1 MASHAILSPSSAE
14 RWFNCPGSLYA
25 TKDIP
30 EVNTSYAK
38 EGTTAHA
45 LAEFCLK
52 YNKKAIDSLG
62 KLMLPNDIY
71 VDDEMVEAV
80 QEYVDTVNG
89 IKASMS
95 DLLIVDIEQK
105 LDFTDLLDI
114 SAVRD
119 IAPPDTDTNKFAAFG
134 TADAIIVGDGELQI
148 HDLKYGKGVQVY
160 AEDNKQL
167 MIYALAAYQY
177 YSLCCGIT
185 KISMHIHQPRLH
197 HHSEYSVTPDE
208 LLAFGEKLKERAI
221 NAYTVYLKGPTNN
234 NDFCA
239 GESQCRFCK
248 AAGNC
253 EALAKHVTATIG
265 ADFDVINDV
274 GDVVI
279 DSVTVDAPEDI
290 AIKFSALNTIK
301 SWITAVETRVNFL
314 LQQGQKV
321 PGYKLVMGR
330 QGNRAWRNVEEA
342 ENALK
347 TFKLKED
354 ERYIKKLIS
363 PTQALKCLK
372 DSPKRIAKL
381 EGLIIRP
388 EGKPTVVPES
398 DKRPAINIADDFNDL
413 TQEEE
418 N

>member
-1 MASHAILSPSSAE
+1 MTSHAVLSPSSAE
-14 RWFNCPGSLYA
+14 RWLNCPGSLYA
-25 TKDIP
+25 TKDLP
-30 EVNTSYAK
+30 DVNTSYAK

-52 YNKKAIDSLG
+52 FNKKAVDSLG
-62 KLMLPNDIY
+62 KLMTPNGIY
-71 VDDEMVEAV
+71 VDDEMAEAV
-80 QEYVDTVNG
+80 QEYVDNVNG

-105 LDFTDLLDI
+105 LDFTDILDI
-114 SAVRD
+114 ASVKDTLPA
-119 IAPPDTDTNKFAAFG
+119 DTDKFEAFG
-134 TADAIIVGDGELQI
+134 TADAIIVGNGELQI

-177 YSLCCGIT
+177 YSLCCDIT
-185 KISMHIHQPRLH
+185 KVSMHIHQPRLY

-221 NAYTVYLKGPTNN
+221 KAYTVYLKGPTNDD
-234 NDFCA
+234 DFCA

-279 DSVTVDAPEDI
+279 DSVTVDAPEDV

-301 SWITAVETRVNFL
+301 SWITAVETRVNSL

-321 PGYKLVMGR
+321 PGYKLVIGR
-330 QGNRAWRNVEEA
+330 QGNRAWSDVEGA

-354 ERYIKKLIS
+354 ERYTKKLIS
-363 PTQALKCLK
+363 PTQALKLLK

-381 EGLIIRP
+381 EGFITRP

>member
-1 MASHAILSPSSAE
+1 MTSHAILSPSSAE
-14 RWFNCPGSLYA
+14 RWLNCPGSLYA
-25 TKDIP
+25 TKDLP
-30 EVNTSYAK
+30 DVNTSYAK

-52 YNKKAIDSLG
+52 FNKKAIDSLG
-62 KLMLPNDIY
+62 KLMTPNGVY
-71 VDDEMVEAV
+71 VDDEMAEAV
-80 QEYVDTVNG
+80 QEYVDNVNG

-114 SAVRD
+114 ESVKDTLPA
-119 IAPPDTDTNKFAAFG
+119 DTDKFAAFG
-134 TADAIIVGDGELQI
+134 TADAIIVGNGELQI

-177 YSLCCGIT
+177 YSLCCDIT
-185 KISMHIHQPRLH
+185 KVSMHIHQPRLY

-221 NAYTVYLKGPTNN
+221 KAYTVYLKGPTNDD
-234 NDFCA
+234 DFCA

-279 DSVTVDAPEDI
+279 DAVTVDAPEDV

-301 SWITAVETRVNFL
+301 SWITAVETRVNSL

-321 PGYKLVMGR
+321 PGYKLVIGR
-330 QGNRAWRNVEEA
+330 QGNRAWRDVEGA
-342 ENALK
+342 ENAFK

-354 ERYIKKLIS
+354 ERYTKKLIS
-363 PTQALKCLK
+363 PTQALKLLK

-381 EGLIIRP
+381 EGLITRP

-413 TQEEE
+413 TQEED

>member
-1 MASHAILSPSSAE
+1 MTSHAILSPSSAE
-14 RWFNCPGSLYA
+14 RWLNCPGSLYA
-25 TKDIP
+25 TKDLP
-30 EVNTSYAK
+30 DVNTSYAK

-52 YNKKAIDSLG
+52 FNKKAVDSLG
-62 KLMLPNDIY
+62 KLITPNGIY
-71 VDDEMVEAV
+71 VDEEMAEAV

-114 SAVRD
+114 ASVKDTIPA
-119 IAPPDTDTNKFAAFG
+119 DTDKFEAFG

-148 HDLKYGKGVQVY
+148 HDLKYGKGVKVSPF
-160 AEDNKQL
+160 ENKQL

-177 YSLCCGIT
+177 YSLCCDIT
-185 KISMHIHQPRLH
+185 KISMHIHQPRLYH
-197 HHSEYSVTPDE
+197 HTEFSVTPDE
-208 LLAFGEKLKERAI
+208 ILAFGEIFKKAARE
-221 NAYTVYLKGPTNN
+221 AYTIYLNGPANDD
-234 NDFCA
+234 DFCA

-248 AAGNC
+248 AAGTC
-253 EALAKHVTATIG
+253 ETLAKKVADMIG
-265 ADFDVINDV
+265 TDFDVVREV

-279 DSVTVDAPEDI
+279 DSVAVDSLEGLA
-290 AIKFSALNTIK
+290 AKFSALNTIK
-301 SWITAVETRVNFL
+301 SWITAVETRVNSL

-321 PGYKLVMGR
+321 PGYKLVIGR
-330 QGNRAWRNVEEA
+330 QGDRAWRDVDEA
-342 ENALK
+342 ESALK

-354 ERYIKKLIS
+354 ERYTKKLIS
-363 PTQALKCLK
+363 PTQALQLLK
-372 DSPKRIAKL
+372 DSPKRIAKIKK
-381 EGLIIRP
+381 LIIRP

-398 DKRPAINIADDFNDL
+398 DERPAIDIANDFIDL

>member
-1 MASHAILSPSSAE
+1 MTSHAILSPSSAE
-14 RWFNCPGSLYA
+14 RWLNCPGSLYA
-25 TKDIP
+25 TKDLP
-30 EVNTSYAK
+30 DVNTSYAK

-52 YNKKAIDSLG
+52 FNKKAIDSLG
-62 KLMLPNDIY
+62 KLMTPNGVY
-71 VDDEMVEAV
+71 VDDEMAEAV
-80 QEYVDTVNG
+80 QEYVDNVNG

-105 LDFTDLLDI
+105 LDFTDILDI
-114 SAVRD
+114 ASVKDTLPAD
-119 IAPPDTDTNKFAAFG
+119 IDKFAAFG

-177 YSLCCGIT
+177 YSLCCDIT

-197 HHSEYSVTPDE
+197 HHSEHSVTPDE

-221 NAYTVYLKGPTNN
+221 KAYTVYLKGPTNDD
-234 NDFCA
+234 DFCA

-248 AAGNC
+248 AASTC
-253 EALAKHVTATIG
+253 DALAKHVTASIG
-265 ADFDVINDV
+265 VDFDVINDV
-274 GDVVI
+274 GDVVV

-354 ERYIKKLIS
+354 ERYTKTLIS
-363 PTQALKCLK
+363 PTQALKILK

-381 EGLIIRP
+381 EGFITRP

-398 DKRPAINIADDFNDL
+398 DKRPAIDIANDFKDL
-413 TQEEE
+413 TQEE
-418 N
+418 

>member
-1 MASHAILSPSSAE
+1 MTSHAILSPSSAE
-14 RWFNCPGSLYA
+14 RWLNCPGSLYA
-25 TKDIP
+25 TKDLP
-30 EVNTSYAK
+30 DVNTSYAK

-52 YNKKAIDSLG
+52 FNKKAIDSLG
-62 KLMLPNDIY
+62 KLMTPNGIY
-71 VDDEMVEAV
+71 VDDEMVDAI

-114 SAVRD
+114 ESVKDALP
-119 IAPPDTDTNKFAAFG
+119 ADTDKFAAFG
-134 TADAIIVGDGELQI
+134 TADAIIVGNGELQI

-177 YSLCCGIT
+177 YSLCCDIT
-185 KISMHIHQPRLH
+185 KISMHIHQPRLY

-221 NAYTVYLKGPTNN
+221 KAYTVYLNGPTNDD
-234 NDFCA
+234 DFCA

-279 DSVTVDAPEDI
+279 DAVTVDAPEDV

-301 SWITAVETRVNFL
+301 SWITAVETRVNSL

-321 PGYKLVMGR
+321 PGYKLVIGR
-330 QGNRAWRNVEEA
+330 QGNRAWRDVKEA
-342 ENALK
+342 ESALK

-354 ERYIKKLIS
+354 ERYTKKLIS
-363 PTQALKCLK
+363 PTQALKLLK

-381 EGLIIRP
+381 EGFITRP

>member
-1 MASHAILSPSSAE
+1 MTSHAILSPSSAE
-14 RWFNCPGSLYA
+14 RWLNCPGSLYA
-25 TKDIP
+25 TKDLP
-30 EVNTSYAK
+30 DVNTSYAK

-52 YNKKAIDSLG
+52 FNKKAIDSLG
-62 KLMLPNDIY
+62 KLMTPNGIY

-80 QEYVDTVNG
+80 QEYVDNVNG

-114 SAVRD
+114 ESVKDALP
-119 IAPPDTDTNKFAAFG
+119 ADTDKFAAFG
-134 TADAIIVGDGELQI
+134 TADAIIVGNGELQI

-177 YSLCCGIT
+177 YSLCCDIT
-185 KISMHIHQPRLH
+185 KISMHIHQPRLY
-197 HHSEYSVTPDE
+197 HHSEYSVSPDE

-221 NAYTVYLKGPTNN
+221 KAYTVYLNGPTNDD
-234 NDFCA
+234 DFCA

-279 DSVTVDAPEDI
+279 DAVTVDSPEDL
-290 AIKFSALNTIK
+290 AAKYKALNTIK
-301 SWITAVETRVNFL
+301 LWIDAVDTRVKSL
-314 LQQGQKV
+314 LHQGQKV
-321 PGYKLVMGR
+321 PGYKLVIGR
-330 QGNRAWRNVEEA
+330 QGNRAWRDVEGA

-354 ERYIKKLIS
+354 ERYTKKLIS
-363 PTQALKCLK
+363 PTQALKLLK

-381 EGLIIRP
+381 EGFITRP

-398 DKRPAINIADDFNDL
+398 DKKPAINIADDFNDL

>member
-1 MASHAILSPSSAE
+1 MTSHAILSPSSAE
-14 RWFNCPGSLYA
+14 RWLNCPGSLYA
-25 TKDIP
+25 TKDLP
-30 EVNTSYAK
+30 DVNTSYAK

-52 YNKKAIDSLG
+52 FNKKAVDSLG
-62 KLMLPNDIY
+62 KLMTPNGIY
-71 VDDEMVEAV
+71 VDDEMVDAI

-105 LDFTDLLDI
+105 LDFTDILDVA
-114 SAVRD
+114 SVKDTLPA
-119 IAPPDTDTNKFAAFG
+119 DTDKFEAFG

-177 YSLCCGIT
+177 YSLCCDIT
-185 KISMHIHQPRLH
+185 KISMHIHQPRLY

-208 LLAFGEKLKERAI
+208 LLAFGEKLKEKAI
-221 NAYTVYLKGPTNN
+221 KAYTVYIKGPTNDD
-234 NDFCA
+234 DFCA

-279 DSVTVDAPEDI
+279 DAVTVDAPEDV

-301 SWITAVETRVNFL
+301 SWITAVETRVNSL

-321 PGYKLVMGR
+321 PGYKLVIGR
-330 QGNRAWRNVEEA
+330 QGNRVWINVEEA
-342 ENALK
+342 ESALK

-354 ERYIKKLIS
+354 ERYTKKLIS
-363 PTQALKCLK
+363 PTQALKLLK

-381 EGLIIRP
+381 EGFITRP

-398 DKRPAINIADDFNDL
+398 DKRPAINIADDFKDL

>member
-1 MASHAILSPSSAE
+1 MASHAVLSPSSAE
-14 RWFNCPGSLYA
+14 RWLNCPGSLYA
-25 TKDIP
+25 TKDLP
-30 EVNTSYAK
+30 DVNTSYAK

-52 YNKKAIDSLG
+52 FNKKAIDSLG
-62 KLMLPNDIY
+62 KLMTPNGVY
-71 VDDEMVEAV
+71 VDDEMAEAV
-80 QEYVDTVNG
+80 QEYVDNVNG

-114 SAVRD
+114 ESVKDTLPA
-119 IAPPDTDTNKFAAFG
+119 DTDKFEAFG
-134 TADAIIVGDGELQI
+134 TADAVIVGNGELQI

-177 YSLCCGIT
+177 YSLCCDIT
-185 KISMHIHQPRLH
+185 KISMHIHQPRLY

-208 LLAFGEKLKERAI
+208 LLAFGEKLKEKAVK
-221 NAYTVYLKGPTNN
+221 AYTVYIKGPTNDD
-234 NDFCA
+234 DFCA

-279 DSVTVDAPEDI
+279 DAVTVDAPEDV

-301 SWITAVETRVNFL
+301 SWITAVETRVNSL

-321 PGYKLVMGR
+321 PGYKLVIGR
-330 QGNRAWRNVEEA
+330 QGNRAWRDVEEA
-342 ENALK
+342 ESTLK

-354 ERYIKKLIS
+354 ERYTKKLIS
-363 PTQALKCLK
+363 PTQALKLLK

-381 EGLIIRP
+381 EGIITRP

-398 DKRPAINIADDFNDL
+398 DKRPAINIADDFKDL

>member
-25 TKDIP
+25 TKTMPD
-30 EVNTSYAK
+30 VDTSYAK

-52 YNKKAIDSLG
+52 YNKKATDLLG

-71 VDDEMVEAV
+71 VDDEMAEAV
-80 QEYVDTVNG
+80 QEYVDNVNG
-89 IKASMS
+89 IIEASMS

-105 LDFTDLLDI
+105 LDFTDILDI
-114 SAVRD
+114 ASVKDALPV
-119 IAPPDTDTNKFAAFG
+119 DTDKFAAFG
-134 TADAIIVGDGELQI
+134 TADAIIVGNGELQI

-177 YSLCCGIT
+177 YSLCCDIT
-185 KISMHIHQPRLH
+185 KISMHIHQPRLY

-208 LLAFGEKLKERAI
+208 LLAFGEKLKERAVK
-221 NAYTVYLKGPTNN
+221 AYTVYLNGPTNDD
-234 NDFCA
+234 DFCA

-279 DSVTVDAPEDI
+279 DAVTVDAPEDL
-290 AIKFSALNTIK
+290 AAKYKALNTIK
-301 SWITAVETRVNFL
+301 LWINAVDTRVKSL
-314 LQQGQKV
+314 LHQGQKV
-321 PGYKLVMGR
+321 PGYKLVIGR
-330 QGNRAWRNVEEA
+330 QGNRAWRDVKEA
-342 ENALK
+342 ESALK

-354 ERYIKKLIS
+354 ERYTKKLIS
-363 PTQALKCLK
+363 PTQALKLLK

-381 EGLIIRP
+381 EGLITRP
-388 EGKPTVVPES
+388 EGAPTVVPES
-398 DKRPAINIADDFNDL
+398 DKKPAINIADDFNDL

>member
-1 MASHAILSPSSAE
+1 MTSHAILSPSSAE

-25 TKDIP
+25 TKDLP
-30 EVNTSYAK
+30 DVNTSYAK

-52 YNKKAIDSLG
+52 FNKKAVDSLG
-62 KLMLPNDIY
+62 KLITPNGIY
-71 VDDEMVEAV
+71 VDEEMAEAV

-114 SAVRD
+114 ASVKDTISA
-119 IAPPDTDTNKFAAFG
+119 DTDKFEAFG
-134 TADAIIVGDGELQI
+134 TADAIILGDGELQI

-177 YSLCCGIT
+177 YSLCCDIT

-208 LLAFGEKLKERAI
+208 LLAFGEKLKERAVK
-221 NAYTVYLKGPTNN
+221 AYTVYLNGPTNDD
-234 NDFCA
+234 DFCA

-265 ADFDVINDV
+265 ADFNVINDV

-279 DSVTVDAPEDI
+279 DAVTVDAPEDI

-354 ERYIKKLIS
+354 ERYTKKLIS
-363 PTQALKCLK
+363 PTQALKVLK
-372 DSPKRIAKL
+372 DSPKRVAKL
-381 EGLIIRP
+381 EELIIRP
-388 EGKPTVVPES
+388 EGKPTVVSEL

>member
-1 MASHAILSPSSAE
+1 MTSHAILSPSSAE
-14 RWFNCPGSLYA
+14 RWLNCPGSLYA
-25 TKDIP
+25 TKDLP
-30 EVNTSYAK
+30 DVNTSYAK

-52 YNKKAIDSLG
+52 FNKKAIDSLG
-62 KLMLPNDIY
+62 KLMTPNGVY
-71 VDDEMVEAV
+71 VDDEMAEAV
-80 QEYVDTVNG
+80 QEYVDNVNG

-114 SAVRD
+114 ESVKDTLPA
-119 IAPPDTDTNKFAAFG
+119 DTDKFAAFG
-134 TADAIIVGDGELQI
+134 TADAIIVGNGELQI

-177 YSLCCGIT
+177 YSLCCDIT
-185 KISMHIHQPRLH
+185 KVSMHIHQPRLY

-208 LLAFGEKLKERAI
+208 LLAFGEKLKEKAVK
-221 NAYTVYLKGPTNN
+221 AYTVYIKGPTNDD
-234 NDFCA
+234 DFCA

-279 DSVTVDAPEDI
+279 DAVTVDAPEDV

-301 SWITAVETRVNFL
+301 SWITAVETRVNSL

-321 PGYKLVMGR
+321 PGYKLVIGR
-330 QGNRAWRNVEEA
+330 QGNRAWRDVEEA
-342 ENALK
+342 ESTLK

-354 ERYIKKLIS
+354 ERYTKKLIS
-363 PTQALKCLK
+363 PTQALKLLK

-381 EGLIIRP
+381 EGIITRP

-398 DKRPAINIADDFNDL
+398 DKRPAINIADDFKDL

>member
-1 MASHAILSPSSAE
+1 MTSHAILSPSSAE
-14 RWFNCPGSLYA
+14 RWLNCPGSLYA
-25 TKDIP
+25 TKDLP
-30 EVNTSYAK
+30 DVNTSYAK

-52 YNKKAIDSLG
+52 FNKKAIDSLG
-62 KLMLPNDIY
+62 KLMTPNGVY
-71 VDDEMVEAV
+71 VDDEMAEAV
-80 QEYVDTVNG
+80 QEYVDNVNG

-114 SAVRD
+114 ESVKDTLPA
-119 IAPPDTDTNKFAAFG
+119 DTDKFAAFG
-134 TADAIIVGDGELQI
+134 TADAVIVGNGELQI

-177 YSLCCGIT
+177 YSLCCDIT
-185 KISMHIHQPRLH
+185 KISMHIHQPRLY

-208 LLAFGEKLKERAI
+208 LLAFGEKLKEKAVK
-221 NAYTVYLKGPTNN
+221 AYTVYIKGPTNDD
-234 NDFCA
+234 DFCA

-279 DSVTVDAPEDI
+279 DAVTVDAPEDV

-301 SWITAVETRVNFL
+301 SWITAVETRVNSL

-321 PGYKLVMGR
+321 PGYKLVIGR
-330 QGNRAWRNVEEA
+330 QGNRAWRDVEGA

-354 ERYIKKLIS
+354 ERYTKKLIS
-363 PTQALKCLK
+363 PTQALKLLK

-381 EGLIIRP
+381 EGFITRP

>member
-1 MASHAILSPSSAE
+1 MTSHAILSPSSAE
-14 RWFNCPGSLYA
+14 RWLNCPGSLYA
-25 TKDIP
+25 TKDLP
-30 EVNTSYAK
+30 DVNTSYAK

-52 YNKKAIDSLG
+52 FNKKAIDSLG
-62 KLMLPNDIY
+62 KLMTPNGVY
-71 VDDEMVEAV
+71 VDDEMAEAV
-80 QEYVDTVNG
+80 QEYVDNVNG

-114 SAVRD
+114 ESVKDTLPA
-119 IAPPDTDTNKFAAFG
+119 DTDKFAAFG
-134 TADAIIVGDGELQI
+134 TADAIIVGNGELQI

-177 YSLCCGIT
+177 YSLCCDIT
-185 KISMHIHQPRLH
+185 KVSMHIHQPRLY

-221 NAYTVYLKGPTNN
+221 KAYTVYLKGPTNDD
-234 NDFCA
+234 DFCA

-279 DSVTVDAPEDI
+279 DAVTVDAPEDV

-301 SWITAVETRVNFL
+301 SWITAVETRVNSL

-321 PGYKLVMGR
+321 PGYKLVIGR
-330 QGNRAWRNVEEA
+330 QGNRAWRDVEGA
-342 ENALK
+342 ENAFK

-354 ERYIKKLIS
+354 ERYTKKLIS
-363 PTQALKCLK
+363 PTQALKLLK

-381 EGLIIRP
+381 EGLITRP

-398 DKRPAINIADDFNDL
+398 DKRPAINIADDFKDL

>member
-1 MASHAILSPSSAE
+1 MAPHAILSPSSAE
-14 RWFNCPGSLYA
+14 RWLNCPGSLYA
-25 TKDIP
+25 TKDLP
-30 EVNTSYAK
+30 DVNTSYAK

-52 YNKKAIDSLG
+52 FNKKAFDSLG
-62 KLMLPNDIY
+62 KLMTPNGVY
-71 VDDEMVEAV
+71 VDDEMAEAV

-114 SAVRD
+114 ASVKDTLPA
-119 IAPPDTDTNKFAAFG
+119 DTDKFAAFG

-160 AEDNKQL
+160 AEGNKQL
-167 MIYALAAYQY
+167 MIYALAAYRY
-177 YSLCCGIT
+177 YSLCCDIT
-185 KISMHIHQPRLH
+185 KISMHIHQPRLY

-221 NAYTVYLKGPTNN
+221 KAYTVYLNGPANDD
-234 NDFCA
+234 DFCA

-253 EALAKHVTATIG
+253 EALATHVTATIG

-301 SWITAVETRVNFL
+301 SWITAVETRVNSL

-321 PGYKLVMGR
+321 PGYKLVIGR
-330 QGNRAWRNVEEA
+330 QGNRAWINLEEVES
-342 ENALK
+342 ALK

-354 ERYIKKLIS
+354 ERYTKKLIS
-363 PTQALKCLK
+363 PTQALKLLK
-372 DSPKRIAKL
+372 DSPKRIAKIKK
-381 EGLIIRP
+381 LIIRP

-398 DKRPAINIADDFNDL
+398 DERPAIDIANDFIDL

>member
-1 MASHAILSPSSAE
+1 MTSHAILSPSSAG
-14 RWFNCPGSLYA
+14 RWFRCPGSLYA
-25 TKDIP
+25 AKDVSEID
-30 EVNTSYAK
+30 TSYSK
-38 EGTTAHA
+38 EGATAHA

-52 YNKKAIDSLG
+52 FNKKAIDSLG
-62 KLMLPNDIY
+62 KLMTPNGIY
-71 VDDEMVEAV
+71 VDDEMVDAI

-105 LDFTDLLDI
+105 LDFTDILDI
-114 SAVRD
+114 ASVKDTPHA
-119 IAPPDTDTNKFAAFG
+119 DTDKFEAFG
-134 TADAIIVGDGELQI
+134 TADAVIVGDGELQI

-160 AEDNKQL
+160 AEENTQL
-167 MIYALAAYQY
+167 LIYALAAYQN
-177 YSLCCGIT
+177 YSLCCEIT
-185 KISMHIHQPRLH
+185 KISVHIHQPRRSH
-197 HHSEYSVTPDE
+197 YSEYSVTPEE
-208 LLAFGEKLKERAI
+208 LLAFGEKLKEKAI
-221 NAYTVYLKGPTNN
+221 KAYTVYLNGPTNDD
-234 NDFCA
+234 DFCA

-248 AAGNC
+248 PAGFC
-253 EALAKHVTATIG
+253 EALAKKVTDTIG
-265 ADFDVINDV
+265 VDFDAINDI
-274 GDVVI
+274 GDVII
-279 DSVTVDAPEDI
+279 DSVTVDSPEDL
-290 AIKFSALNTIK
+290 AVKYKALNTIK
-301 SWITAVETRVNFL
+301 LWINAIDTRVNSL

-321 PGYKLVMGR
+321 PGYKLVIGR
-330 QGNRAWRNVEEA
+330 QGNRAWRDVEEA

-354 ERYIKKLIS
+354 ERYTKKLIS
-363 PTQALKCLK
+363 PTQALKLLK

-381 EGLIIRP
+381 EGFITRP

>member
-1 MASHAILSPSSAE
+1 MTSHAILSPSSAE
-14 RWFNCPGSLYA
+14 RWLNCPGSLYA
-25 TKDIP
+25 TKDLP
-30 EVNTSYAK
+30 DVNTSYAK

-52 YNKKAIDSLG
+52 FNKKAVDSLG
-62 KLMLPNDIY
+62 KLMTPNGVY
-71 VDDEMVEAV
+71 VDDEMAEAV
-80 QEYVDTVNG
+80 QEYVDNVNG

-105 LDFTDLLDI
+105 LDFTDILDI
-114 SAVRD
+114 ASVKDTLPA
-119 IAPPDTDTNKFAAFG
+119 DTDKFAAFG
-134 TADAIIVGDGELQI
+134 TADVIIVGNGELQI

-177 YSLCCGIT
+177 YSLCCDIT
-185 KISMHIHQPRLH
+185 KVSMHIHQPRLY

-221 NAYTVYLKGPTNN
+221 KAYTVYLKGPTNDD
-234 NDFCA
+234 DFCA

-279 DSVTVDAPEDI
+279 DAVTVDAPEDV

-301 SWITAVETRVNFL
+301 SWITAVETRVNSL

-321 PGYKLVMGR
+321 PGYKLVIGR
-330 QGNRAWRNVEEA
+330 QGNRAWRDVEGA

-354 ERYIKKLIS
+354 ERYTKKLIS
-363 PTQALKCLK
+363 PTQALKLLK

-381 EGLIIRP
+381 EGFITRP